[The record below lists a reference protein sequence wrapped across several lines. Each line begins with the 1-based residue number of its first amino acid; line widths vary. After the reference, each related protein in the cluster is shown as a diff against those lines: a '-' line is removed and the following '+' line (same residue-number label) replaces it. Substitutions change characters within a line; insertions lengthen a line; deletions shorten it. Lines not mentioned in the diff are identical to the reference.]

1 MILNLDL
8 VLFAAFISLVI
19 LRCCRQQ
26 LMPSQ
31 EGGGLLPTQVEGEA
45 EGEQE
50 PQQAGV
56 ASLNQ

>member
-1 MILNLDL
+1 MILNIDL

-31 EGGGLLPTQVEGEA
+31 EEGGLLPTQVEGEA

-50 PQQAGV
+50 P
-56 ASLNQ
+56 